1 MLFLIN
7 SKKKRII
14 MKERI
19 SLQNKDMDLA
29 IKNKISIK

>member
-7 SKKKRII
+7 SKKRTI

-29 IKNKISIK
+29 LKNKIIIK